1 MLLCIPTVKL
11 FRVQQRHNFSSLAKR
26 FSLTGKL
33 PLDPQTQASLDK
45 DFLPWLERIAGSKIT
60 DTLTIGK
67 STYGRSLFAS
77 KVIHAGDCILKVPFN
92 ACCSNRNFQQIT
104 PDELPPDIRVS
115 LADEVGNVGKLA
127 AVLISEKK
135 MGQSRWVPYISRLPQ
150 PAEMHS
156 TIFWGE
162 DEFSMIRCSA
172 VHKET
177 LKQKVQIEKEFS
189 FVAQAYK
196 QHCPMVTEPP
206 DLEDFMYAYALV
218 GSRAW
223 ETSKGISL
231 IPFADF
237 MNHDRLSASIF
248 ISDEE
253 KQLSEVTADRNY
265 SPGDEVFIKYGEFS
279 NATLMLDFGFTLPYN
294 IHDEVQIQMVVPN
307 DDPLRNMKLGLLW
320 THHTRTVK
328 DINIFHS
335 SCDSFTIKEV
345 KSAIGKGRGI
355 PQSLRAFARVLSC
368 TIPQELNDLS
378 KEAAQNDGRLA
389 RLPLKDRSRELEA
402 HKILLSHINRLIED
416 HSACIKDMEES
427 KCYFGSQRLVVRR
440 QMARDLLYGE
450 LRVLRSAA
458 EWLSHYCTALFT
470 ETSLYNSNIPMN

>member
-1 MLLCIPTVKL
+1 MLLCISTVKL
-11 FRVQQRHNFSSLAKR
+11 FWVQPQRSFSSLAKCLR
-26 FSLTGKL
+26 LTGKL
-33 PLDPQTQASLDK
+33 PMEPQTQASLDK
-45 DFLPWLERIAGSKIT
+45 DFLPWLEQIAGSKIT
-60 DTLTIGK
+60 NTLTIGK

-77 KVIHAGDCILKVPFN
+77 KVIHAGDCMLKVPFK
-92 ACCSNRNFQQIT
+92 AQIT
-104 PDELPPDIRVS
+104 PDELPLDIRVS
-115 LADEVGNVGKLA
+115 LTDEVGNIGKLA

-135 MGQSRWVPYISRLPQ
+135 TGQKSRWVPYISRLPQ

-162 DEFSMIRCSA
+162 DELSMIRCSA

-177 LKQKVQIEKEFS
+177 VKQKAQIEKEFS

-196 QHCPMVTEPP
+196 QHSPMVMERR
-206 DLEDFMYAYALV
+206 DLENFMYAYALV

-237 MNHDRLSASIF
+237 MNHDGLSASIV

-265 SPGDEVFIKYGEFS
+265 SPGDEV
-279 NATLMLDFGFTLPYN
+279 
-294 IHDEVQIQMVVPN
+294 QIQMVVPN
-307 DDPLRNMKLGLLW
+307 DDPLRIMKLGLLR

-335 SCDSFTIKEV
+335 SCDTFTIKEV
-345 KSAIGKGRGI
+345 KSAIGKGKGI
-355 PQSLRAFARVLSC
+355 PQSLRAFARVLCC

-416 HSACIKDMEES
+416 HSACIKEMEEY
-427 KCYFGSQRLVVRR
+427 KCYVVSQRLVVRR
-440 QMARDLLYGE
+440 QMARDLLSGE

-458 EWLSHYCTALFT
+458 EWLSHYCTTLFS
-470 ETSLYNSNIPMN
+470 EHSLYNSNIQMN

>member
-1 MLLCIPTVKL
+1 MLLCISTVKL
-11 FRVQQRHNFSSLAKR
+11 FGVQQQRSFSSLAKR
-26 FSLTGKL
+26 LSLTGKL
-33 PLDPQTQASLDK
+33 PLEPQTQASLDK
-45 DFLPWLERIAGSKIT
+45 DFLPWLEQIAGSKIT
-60 DTLTIGK
+60 NTLTIGT

-77 KVIHAGDCILKVPFN
+77 KVIHAGDCMLKVPFK
-92 ACCSNRNFQQIT
+92 ARIT
-104 PDELPPDIRVS
+104 PDELPLDIRVS
-115 LADEVGNVGKLA
+115 LTDEVGNIGKLA
-127 AVLISEKK
+127 AVLIREKK
-135 MGQSRWVPYISRLPQ
+135 MGQKSRWVPYISRLPQ

-177 LKQKVQIEKEFS
+177 VKQKAQIEKEFS
-189 FVAQAYK
+189 IVAQAYK
-196 QHCPMVTEPP
+196 QHCPMVIKRP

-237 MNHDRLSASIF
+237 MNHDGLSASIV
-248 ISDEE
+248 ISDED

-265 SPGDEVFIKYGEFS
+265 SPGDEV
-279 NATLMLDFGFTLPYN
+279 
-294 IHDEVQIQMVVPN
+294 QIQMVVPN
-307 DDPLRNMKLGLLW
+307 DDPLRIMKLGLLR

-328 DINIFHS
+328 DIDIFHS
-335 SCDSFTIKEV
+335 SCDTFTIKEV
-345 KSAIGKGRGI
+345 KSAIGKGKGI
-355 PQSLRAFARVLSC
+355 PQSLRAFARVLCC

-378 KEAAQNDGRLA
+378 KEAAQHDGRLA

-416 HSACIKDMEES
+416 HSACIKEMEES
-427 KCYFGSQRLVVRR
+427 KCYFVSQRLVVRR
-440 QMARDLLYGE
+440 QMARDLLSGE

-458 EWLSHYCTALFT
+458 EWPSHYCTTLFS
-470 ETSLYNSNIPMN
+470 EHSLYNSNIRMN